1 MEVKAHLRNLRI
13 SSRKVRLVVNLIRN
27 MSINDARIQL
37 SFLNKKSAEPV
48 LKLLNSA
55 VANASNNFNINENS
69 LYISSIFVNDGMVL
83 KRWIPRA
90 MGRASAIRKR
100 SSHITII
107 LDELKSETKIDSR
120 KDEIQD
126 KKEDLNKDKTVQ
138 SEKVQ
143 DKQIEPKKLV
153 KESIKEEKI
162 DKKESK

>member
-1 MEVKAHLRNLRI
+1 MEVKAHLRNLRV
-13 SSRKVRLVVNLIRN
+13 SSRKVRLVVDLIRN

-55 VANASNNFNINENS
+55 VANASNNFNINENN

-107 LDELKSETKIDSR
+107 LDELKSDIKTD
-120 KDEIQD
+120 D
-126 KKEDLNKDKTVQ
+126 KPDDKKNKEDLNIEKTSQAKKGTKKD
-138 SEKVQ
+138 EKLMEVT
-143 DKQIEPKKLV
+143 KKKV
-153 KESIKEEKI
+153 EKKKSDNNEEK
-162 DKKESK
+162 

>member
-1 MEVKAHLRNLRI
+1 MEVKAHLRNLRV

-37 SFLNKKSAEPV
+37 NFLNKKSAEPV

-55 VANASNNFNINENS
+55 VANASNNFSINENN

-90 MGRASAIRKR
+90 MGRASAIKKR

-107 LDELKSETKIDSR
+107 LDELKSEDMTEEKKNKIENKEEIKIDE
-120 KDEIQD
+120 KDVVSIVKEKNAAEVKETI
-126 KKEDLNKDKTVQ
+126 KKEKEIT
-138 SEKVQ
+138 SE
-143 DKQIEPKKLV
+143 
-153 KESIKEEKI
+153 
-162 DKKESK
+162 ESK